1 MLRKK
6 EGDPAQ
12 FTSHLHYYLKDDTD
26 FDAETVL
33 GQSVYLVDV
42 KDHAGSVLG
51 WFLLGVWLH
60 PTHLAGAM
68 GKVFAPLGGAMLRNL
83 HFGNI
88 RSEKLVLRLP
98 ASFDDKANNFWAE

>member
-1 MLRKK
+1 MLRDK
-6 EGDPAQ
+6 EGDPSQ
-12 FTSHLHYYLKDDTD
+12 FTSYLSRFERGPE